1 MLVTAPM
8 PIHVLLGIIVQ
19 LWSTGLRSQYV
30 DLSGGNVNSEG
41 GKKSVFI

>member
-8 PIHVLLGIIVQ
+8 PIHVLGIIVQ